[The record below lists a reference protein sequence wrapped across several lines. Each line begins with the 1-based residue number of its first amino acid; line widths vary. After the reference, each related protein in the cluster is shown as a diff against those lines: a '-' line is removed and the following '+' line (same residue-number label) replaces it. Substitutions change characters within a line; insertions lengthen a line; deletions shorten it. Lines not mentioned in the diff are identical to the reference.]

1 MVAYLYRMTF
11 KALVITSVLI
21 FACQLAAVVAAPR
34 AVPADHSSAPVI
46 GFKDFPKLSPERDV
60 ISLASMYALYMQIS
74 FCLIDVSVKS
84 YALYRRTRRQPKP
97 ELLNNTQDPEP
108 DNKRDVRG
116 PRRRISFGGLT
127 ELKAARQIP
136 GRNRRQDHRGR
147 ALCKREGRHCS
158 DHKRS
163 QDLAKICL
171 RILSGTASGTPSTV
185 KRSRS
190 RVTKE
195 VARMWDFFP
204 ASLQAKRTFNIAPQ
218 TKGHRR
224 SKE

>member
-1 MVAYLYRMTF
+1 MAAYLYRMAF

-21 FACQLAAVVAAPR
+21 FACQLAVVVAAAR

-46 GFKDFPKLSPERDV
+46 GS
-60 ISLASMYALYMQIS
+60 
-74 FCLIDVSVKS
+74 
-84 YALYRRTRRQPKP
+84 LYRRTRRQPKP
-97 ELLNNTQDPEP
+97 ELLNNTRDPEP

-116 PRRRISFGGLT
+116 PRRWISFGGLT

-171 RILSGTASGTPSTV
+171 RILSGAASGTPSTF

-190 RVTKE
+190 RGTKE
-195 VARMWDFFP
+195 VARMWDFFRHRFKPKALERFNNREQRNLRRKEETGSGEQRP
-204 ASLQAKRTFNIAPQ
+204 A
-218 TKGHRR
+218 RR
-224 SKE
+224 RLVRA